1 MLNRNFSLVDRILI
15 QTDTALRTLRGHAV
29 ADRAS
34 PAEGHSEAKLT
45 NNQRKHVAGLM
56 RVNHTGE
63 VCAQAL
69 YQGQA
74 LTAKL
79 TEVREEMEKAAEEE
93 TDHLVWCEK
102 RLSELE
108 SSTSILNPL
117 WYGLSLGIGYVA
129 GKISDEVS
137 LGFIVA
143 TEERVAIHLK
153 DHLNRLPEEDRKSR
167 LILQQMLHDEEIHG
181 ETAKEAGA
189 TEFPKFIKDGMSYL
203 AQFMTKTTYWI

>member
-1 MLNRNFSLVDRILI
+1 MLDRKFSFLDKVLI
-15 QTDTALRTLRGHAV
+15 QTNTALSTLGGNSI

-34 PAEGHSEAKLT
+34 PAEGHTEGELT
-45 NNQRKHVAGLM
+45 NSQRRHVAGLM

-79 TEVREEMEKAAEEE
+79 DEVREEMEKAAEEE

-102 RLSELE
+102 RLNELQ

-117 WYGLSLGIGYVA
+117 WYGISFGIGFLA

-137 LGFIVA
+137 LGFIAA
-143 TEERVAIHLK
+143 TEERVVWHLK
-153 DHLNRLPEEDRKSR
+153 NHLKKLPEKDRKSR
-167 LILQQMLHDEEIHG
+167 LVLQQMLHDEERHG
-181 ETAKEAGA
+181 NNAKKAGA
-189 TEFPKFIKDGMSYL
+189 TEFPKFVKDTMSYL
-203 AQFMTKTTYWI
+203 SQFMTKTTYWI

>member
-1 MLNRNFSLVDRILI
+1 MLGRNFSFTDKILI
-15 QTDTALRTLRGHAV
+15 QTDNALRTLRGHSV

-34 PAEGHSEAKLT
+34 PAEGHTEGELT
-45 NNQRKHVAGLM
+45 NSQRRLASRLM

-79 TEVREEMEKAAEEE
+79 NEVREDMEKAAEEE
-93 TDHLVWCEK
+93 TDHLVWCEE
-102 RLSELE
+102 RLKELE

-117 WYGLSLGIGYVA
+117 WYALSFGIGCVA

-137 LGFIVA
+137 LGFVAA
-143 TEERVAIHLK
+143 TEDRVVMHLK
-153 DHLNRLPEEDRKSR
+153 DHLNKLPEEDRKSR
-167 LILQQMLHDEEIHG
+167 LVLQQMLHDEECHG
-181 ETAKEAGA
+181 EAAKKAGA
-189 TEFPKFIKDGMSYL
+189 AEFPKFVKEAMSY
-203 AQFMTKTTYWI
+203 ASKFMTKTTYWI

>member
-117 WYGLSLGIGYVA
+117 WYGLSFGIGYVA

>member
-1 MLNRNFSLVDRILI
+1 MLDRNLSFIDKILI
-15 QTDTALRTLRGHAV
+15 QADNALRTLGGHSV

-34 PAEGHSEAKLT
+34 PAEGHTEGELT
-45 NNQRKHVAGLM
+45 ISQRRLASRLM

-79 TEVREEMEKAAEEE
+79 NEVREDMEKAAEEE
-93 TDHLVWCEK
+93 TDHLVWCEE
-102 RLSELE
+102 RLNELE

-117 WYGLSLGIGYVA
+117 WYALSFGIGFVA

-137 LGFIVA
+137 LGFVAA
-143 TEERVAIHLK
+143 TEDRVVMHLK
-153 DHLNRLPEEDRKSR
+153 DHLNKLPEEDRKSR
-167 LILQQMLHDEEIHG
+167 LVLQQMLHDEECHG
-181 ETAKEAGA
+181 EAAKKAGA
-189 TEFPKFIKDGMSYL
+189 AEFPKFVKDAMSHL
-203 AQFMTKTTYWI
+203 SKFMTKTTYWI

>member
-1 MLNRNFSLVDRILI
+1 MLGRNFSLLDRILI
-15 QTDTALRTLRGHAV
+15 QTDAALRTLRGHAV

-117 WYGLSLGIGYVA
+117 WYGLSFGIGYVA

-143 TEERVAIHLK
+143 TEERVVTHLK

-189 TEFPKFIKDGMSYL
+189 TEFPKFIKDAMSYL